1 MSWWRFDNSMLLVTV
16 SQMPSKPVKGKVK
29 EVGRRGWDDF
39 FLDRPDSTVRNALW
53 HLETCGITHLAPMA
67 QMFWA
72 ACWPQSCLPVS
83 KQIESTA
90 MQSHFS
96 KLLLSFYDIQHHAC
110 TSWLHH
116 VKPFEMVPGLPG
128 RSLWA
133 NSSTRQLQPST
144 EWPQKAGQSTVTRA
158 GCWTW
163 MDLVHLSSPWL
174 SLQL

>member
-1 MSWWRFDNSMLLVTV
+1 MLLVTV

-39 FLDRPDSTVRNALW
+39 FLDRPDSTVRAVLW

-83 KQIESTA
+83 KQIKSTA

-110 TSWLHH
+110 TLHH
-116 VKPFEMVPGLPG
+116 VKPFEMGACLGGLFEQTLPLDSF
-128 RSLWA
+128 SL
-133 NSSTRQLQPST
+133 RQSDLKRLDSPLSQ
-144 EWPQKAGQSTVTRA
+144 GQDAA